1 MENKKKIKEFA
12 NVKYRAMSLLSRR
25 EHSFEN
31 LLQKLAKIFPDKPKL
46 IYDVVTDLR
55 DSNLQSDLRFAE
67 MLTSTRIR
75 KGYGPDR
82 IVAELKNHKVSNDII
97 IKVVAECGADWLEL
111 AKKVLIKKYGYSA
124 SSVFSEKV
132 KINNFLKYRGFK
144 SEHISACCKQ

>member
-12 NVKYRAMSLLSRR
+12 NVKYRAMSLLARR
-25 EHSFEN
+25 EHSFDD
-31 LLQKLAKIFPDKPKL
+31 LLQKLFKIFPDESKL
-46 IYDVVTDLR
+46 IYDVMIDLR
-55 DSNLQSDLRFAE
+55 DLNLQSDLRFAE
-67 MLTSTRIR
+67 MLAATRIR

-82 IVAELKNHKVSNDII
+82 IVAELKNYKVSNDIMV
-97 IKVVAECGADWLEL
+97 KVVTECGVDWFEL
-111 AKKVLIKKYGYSA
+111 AKEVLIKKYGYSA